1 MRNKGGIKMFIY
13 AEGDDIKKLQALG
26 LPQVK
31 TWAPDGS
38 AIFVIDAKDKMKIPF
53 EELKESKITNKLM
66 F

>member
-1 MRNKGGIKMFIY
+1 MFIY
-13 AEGDDIKKLQALG
+13 AKGEDIKKLQALG
-26 LPQVK
+26 LAQAR

-38 AIFVIDAKDKMKIPF
+38 AIFVLDTRDKIKIPF